1 MFGFYDLKYLDI
13 LNSDLIINITLY
25 LYNSELS
32 KYNYY
37 MNQINSARN
46 KIEKNNKIYNLL
58 DIKPFKPTYETNK
71 LEAYSTDSPISD
83 DDSMDEYISNYKFD
97 INLNEIILS
106 LSINQGIYNSKKNML
121 HHS

>member
-1 MFGFYDLKYLDI
+1 

-83 DDSMDEYISNYKFD
+83 DDSMDEYISI
-97 INLNEIILS
+97 INLI
-106 LSINQGIYNSKKNML
+106 
-121 HHS
+121 

>member
-46 KIEKNNKIYNLL
+46 KIEKI
-58 DIKPFKPTYETNK
+58 IKYITY
-71 LEAYSTDSPISD
+71 LI
-83 DDSMDEYISNYKFD
+83 
-97 INLNEIILS
+97 
-106 LSINQGIYNSKKNML
+106 
-121 HHS
+121 